1 MAVGWLEARLA
12 LQMKIFSNFTKLNS
26 HLTPLTSDHLIIFH
40 DNDDYNDDDDVCSDY
55 K

>member
-1 MAVGWLEARLA
+1 MAGSKARITNE
-12 LQMKIFSNFTKLNS
+12 IFSNFTKLNS

>member
-40 DNDDYNDDDDVCSDY
+40 DDDDDDDVCSDY